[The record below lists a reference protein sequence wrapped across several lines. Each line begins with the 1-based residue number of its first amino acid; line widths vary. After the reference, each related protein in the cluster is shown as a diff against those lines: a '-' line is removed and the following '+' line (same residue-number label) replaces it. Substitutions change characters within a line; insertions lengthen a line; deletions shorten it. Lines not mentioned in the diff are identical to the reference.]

1 MSQHSMT
8 VDSLWHFP
16 VKGLEGACRDSV
28 TLQAD
33 KHFPDDRIFAVGNG
47 HARHEQSPPGIWHNK
62 AFFLQQMQF
71 EQLAELHCTFD
82 GTRLSIHRGGSCVLS
97 GDMDNGDD
105 VAKIDAFFTSL
116 VGHQIPGAPHLMRV
130 TEGSYADNK
139 DALISLGGTA
149 SVESFGTA
157 TGTRPDQRRFRLNI
171 MLHTDIPFV
180 ENALVGKTVR
190 LGDAELRVVAPVGR
204 CAAIDV
210 DPETAVRGPHC
221 LPVMEQAFGH
231 TDLGIFAEV
240 LTGGQINTGDNL
252 VIID

>member
-1 MSQHSMT
+1 MSKHSMT
-8 VDSLWHFP
+8 VESLWHFP

-28 TLQAD
+28 TLETG

-47 HARHEQSPPGIWHNK
+47 HARHKESPPGIWHKK

-71 EQLAELHCTFD
+71 EQLAELQCAFD
-82 GTRLSIHRGGSCVLS
+82 GTKLSIHHRGSCVLL
-97 GDMDNGDD
+97 GDMDSDD
-105 VAKIDAFFTSL
+105 GIAEIDAFFASL

-130 TEGSYADNK
+130 TEGSYADTK

-149 SVESFGTA
+149 SVESFGNA

-171 MLHTDIPFV
+171 MLYTDIPFS
-180 ENALVGKTVR
+180 ENALVGKRVS

-210 DPETAVRGPHC
+210 DPETAVRGSHC

-252 VIID
+252 VILD